1 MQLKKDAKE
10 AFESFCQFL
19 SGFLIYIY
27 IYIYIYIVLS
37 FKKSYKFCV
46 QAAKMIKVKYL
57 LIGSNSNFAV
67 SLVLSRYRGLTGLE

>member
-1 MQLKKDAKE
+1 MQLKNDAKE

-19 SGFLIYIY
+19 SGLYIY
-27 IYIYIYIVLS
+27 IYIIYIVLS